1 MKTTTCK
8 HPNAVEDGYFECYHC
23 EDCGNYIKGEDVHF
37 DTYGKF
43 VDEDA
48 TCAATLS
55 VGEEEI
61 NGELLFGLYMTQPDF
76 LDNTDS
82 CYMNLTEDQVI
93 DLYNLLGKHMHNIN
107 MKNIK
112 KFKKEYMEEF
122 VKDVE

>member
-1 MKTTTCK
+1 MKTTKCK
-8 HPNAVEDGYFECYHC
+8 HPNAVEDGYFECYFC
-23 EDCGNYIKGEDVHF
+23 EDCGNYIQGEDVHF

-43 VDEDA
+43 HEEE
-48 TCAATLS
+48 TCPTVLS

-61 NGELLFGLYMTQPDF
+61 HDELFFGLYMSSTDF
-76 LDNTDS
+76 LGHTDS

-93 DLYNLLGKHMHNIN
+93 ELHNLLTKHIHNVN

-112 KFKKEYMEEF
+112 KFKKEYTEEF